1 MLNTI
6 MNWSCLQT
14 EIETIE
20 KNIIL
25 YLLLVK
31 GFKQNV
37 NVQISKY
44 ITYGS
49 YKKSK
54 AWFYIYKFITLQ
66 SIYSTN

>member
-49 YKKSK
+49 YN
-54 AWFYIYKFITLQ
+54 KF
-66 SIYSTN
+66 

>member
-1 MLNTI
+1 MNYAKYYNKLI
-6 MNWSCLQT
+6 MLQT
-14 EIETIE
+14 KIETIE

-49 YKKSK
+49 YKK
-54 AWFYIYKFITLQ
+54 I
-66 SIYSTN
+66 

>member
-1 MLNTI
+1 MNYAKYYNKLI
-6 MNWSCLQT
+6 MLQT

-49 YKKSK
+49 YKK
-54 AWFYIYKFITLQ
+54 F
-66 SIYSTN
+66 